1 MGCAIVSA
9 RVRKRETAFLRIAR
23 RRYIGGSRNPRL
35 KVVPW
40 SVLAAKIQ
48 NSLASR
54 LVSRRRH
61 PGAPGAARRETHYMW
76 RHTPR
81 PRVSCVSRNAPTFL
95 WSSECRE
102 SNLEKASLKP
112 PDRGARTTVRAAVQV
127 IRVTV
132 HEQLPSTCKARTGA
146 VRLGDTE
153 RLPTLAVVRA
163 RFVVRVLCLPLG
175 QLGQGEA
182 ALPPK
187 LHRELVRE
195 RDELRQHA
203 CVCYACASVDMDI

>member
-9 RVRKRETAFLRIAR
+9 RVRKRERPLFCES

-76 RHTPR
+76 RH
-81 PRVSCVSRNAPTFL
+81 A
-95 WSSECRE
+95 
-102 SNLEKASLKP
+102 A
-112 PDRGARTTVRAAVQV
+112 ARIPYPVR
-127 IRVTV
+127 IT
-132 HEQLPSTCKARTGA
+132 
-146 VRLGDTE
+146 
-153 RLPTLAVVRA
+153 
-163 RFVVRVLCLPLG
+163 
-175 QLGQGEA
+175 
-182 ALPPK
+182 
-187 LHRELVRE
+187 
-195 RDELRQHA
+195 
-203 CVCYACASVDMDI
+203 

>member
-76 RHTPR
+76 RDTPR
-81 PRVSCVSRNAPTFL
+81 PRV
-95 WSSECRE
+95 
-102 SNLEKASLKP
+102 
-112 PDRGARTTVRAAVQV
+112 
-127 IRVTV
+127 
-132 HEQLPSTCKARTGA
+132 
-146 VRLGDTE
+146 
-153 RLPTLAVVRA
+153 
-163 RFVVRVLCLPLG
+163 
-175 QLGQGEA
+175 
-182 ALPPK
+182 
-187 LHRELVRE
+187 
-195 RDELRQHA
+195 LR
-203 CVCYACASVDMDI
+203 IT

>member
-1 MGCAIVSA
+1 MGCAIGSA

-76 RHTPR
+76 RH
-81 PRVSCVSRNAPTFL
+81 A
-95 WSSECRE
+95 
-102 SNLEKASLKP
+102 A
-112 PDRGARTTVRAAVQV
+112 ARIPYPVR
-127 IRVTV
+127 IT
-132 HEQLPSTCKARTGA
+132 
-146 VRLGDTE
+146 
-153 RLPTLAVVRA
+153 
-163 RFVVRVLCLPLG
+163 
-175 QLGQGEA
+175 
-182 ALPPK
+182 
-187 LHRELVRE
+187 
-195 RDELRQHA
+195 
-203 CVCYACASVDMDI
+203 